1 MSAAEGRRERKKREQ
16 RARIYETARQL
27 FLANGFEAT
36 TVEQIAEAAD
46 IAQTTFFNYF
56 QNKTELLREMTS
68 EVSDRLEAMLAE
80 QLAKPGTAQERIMR
94 FVHDVV
100 RRIDQ
105 AENLTRDIL
114 LELVRTSS
122 RPGEALPYLLRVYDP
137 FEIVIIEGQEQ
148 GNVRRD
154 FDARLLAEMV
164 IGTLHMSLVGWLN
177 DEQYPFGKRFIEFAG
192 LLGELLRPP
201 TSYRRLNEV

>member
-1 MSAAEGRRERKKREQ
+1 MSETEGRRERKKREQ
-16 RARIYETARQL
+16 RERIYETARQL

-36 TVEQIAEAAD
+36 TVDQIAEAAD

-56 QNKTELLREMTS
+56 QSKAALLREMTN

-80 QLAKPGTAQERIMR
+80 QLATPGTAEARIMS
-94 FVHDVV
+94 FVQDVV
-100 RRIDQ
+100 RQIDR

-114 LELVRTSS
+114 LEFIRTSS
-122 RPGEALPYLLRVYDP
+122 RPGEALPYLLRVREP

-164 IGTLHMSLVGWLN
+164 IGTLHMALVGWLN
-177 DEQYPFGKRFIEFAG
+177 DDQYPFGKRFTEFAG

-201 TSYRRLNEV
+201 TSYRRLNGS

>member
-1 MSAAEGRRERKKREQ
+1 MSESEGRRERKKREL
-16 RARIYETARQL
+16 RERIYETARAL

-56 QNKTELLREMTS
+56 QSKAELLREMTN

-80 QLAKPGTAQERIMR
+80 QLANPGTAEERIKN
-94 FVHDVV
+94 FVQDVV
-100 RRIDQ
+100 RQIDH
-105 AENLTRDIL
+105 AESLTREIL
-114 LELVRTSS
+114 LELMRMSS
-122 RPGEALPYLLRVYDP
+122 RPGEALPYLLRVYEP
-137 FEIVIIEGQEQ
+137 FGIVMIEGQEQ

-154 FDARLLAEMV
+154 FDAKLLAEMV
-164 IGTLHMSLVGWLN
+164 IGTLHMALVGWLN
-177 DEQYPFGKRFIEFAG
+177 DNEYPFGKRLIESAD

-201 TSYRRLNEV
+201 KMYRQLNGA